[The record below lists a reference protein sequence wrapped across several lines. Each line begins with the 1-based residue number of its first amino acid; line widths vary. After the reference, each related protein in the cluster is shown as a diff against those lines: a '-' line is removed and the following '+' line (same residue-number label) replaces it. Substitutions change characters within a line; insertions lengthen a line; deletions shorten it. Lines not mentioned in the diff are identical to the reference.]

1 MKIIITLIMLA
12 IPGLAAA
19 QSARVDATVVSDCLT
34 SADIGDTAPSCIGR
48 AANACQSA
56 SAGGSTTPGIV
67 ECIQAETAIWDG
79 LLNEVYRK
87 VRGDM
92 RAEDSAG
99 GTINRA
105 DALRDAQ
112 RAWIAFR
119 DADCALAYAQWQD
132 GSIRSIVGA
141 NCQMT
146 MTAQRTLELRDMRQ
160 GLN

>member
-1 MKIIITLIMLA
+1 MKVLIALIFLA
-12 IPGLAAA
+12 IPGVAAA
-19 QSARVDATVVSDCLT
+19 QSAKVDATVVSDCLT
-34 SADIGDTAPSCIGR
+34 SADIGDIAPSCIGQ

-56 SAGGSTTPGIV
+56 SADGSTTLGIV
-67 ECIQAETAIWDG
+67 DCIRAETAIWDG
-79 LLNEVYRK
+79 LLNDVYQR
-87 VRGDM
+87 VRDDM
-92 RAEDSAG
+92 RVEDSAG
-99 GTINRA
+99 GVINRA

-141 NCQMT
+141 NCHMT
-146 MTAQRTLELRDMRQ
+146 MTAQRTLELCDMRQ